1 MNRVSRHLQL
11 AAVCFLAVAT
21 FSVGALAQN
30 THERTHFGSGI
41 TIGPDEKA
49 DEATCFACSIHVRGQ
64 VSGDVTAFGGTIVIE
79 EGGDVGGDTT
89 SFGGDVRIEKD
100 AKVGGGVTV
109 FGGRVHR
116 DPAASIGGD
125 VTNFS
130 GFIWI
135 FLIFVLPLFVLGGFI
150 ALIIWVVRRLTRSSV
165 PVSA

>member
-1 MNRVSRHLQL
+1 MNRISRRLKL
-11 AAVCFLAVAT
+11 ASVFLVVVA
-21 FSVGALAQN
+21 FSMSAAAQS
-30 THERTHFGSGI
+30 THSRTQFGSGI
-41 TIGPDEKA
+41 TIGPGEQA
-49 DEATCFACSIHVRGQ
+49 DDATCFACSIHIRGQ
-64 VSGDVTAFGGTIVIE
+64 VSGDVTTFGGTIVIE
-79 EGGDVGGDTT
+79 DGGEVAGDAT
-89 SFGGDVRIEKD
+89 SFGGDVRLDKD
-100 AKVGGGVTV
+100 TQVSGGVTV

-135 FLIFVLPLFVLGGFI
+135 FLIFVLPLFVIGGFI